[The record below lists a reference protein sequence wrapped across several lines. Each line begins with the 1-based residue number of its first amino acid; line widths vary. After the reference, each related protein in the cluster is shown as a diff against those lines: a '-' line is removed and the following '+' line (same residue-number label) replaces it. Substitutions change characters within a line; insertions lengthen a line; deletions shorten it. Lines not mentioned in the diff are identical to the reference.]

1 MNMFAM
7 GHGLHSAV
15 RQEVRKFLYVGS
27 TAWPTS
33 FRRSFG
39 NGRQRR

>member
-15 RQEVRKFLYVGS
+15 RQEVRKFLYLCVSYS
-27 TAWPTS
+27 TIVVAHTPVL
-33 FRRSFG
+33 
-39 NGRQRR
+39 Q